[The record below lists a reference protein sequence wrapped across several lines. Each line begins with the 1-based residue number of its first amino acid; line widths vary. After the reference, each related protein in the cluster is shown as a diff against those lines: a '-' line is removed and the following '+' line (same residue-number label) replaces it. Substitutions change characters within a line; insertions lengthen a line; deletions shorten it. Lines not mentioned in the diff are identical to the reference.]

1 MSSAKK
7 SITKPKTTAPSLIT
21 LCTDTLW
28 KESIKGGGADDLVA
42 ALQACAKGRDA
53 LRKIAPKPIECI
65 GINRACTD
73 GINEGFSAYLR
84 RNSATEI
91 LFALLNHHD
100 AGNAFDAL
108 HHTGGDNIS
117 WESSDELV
125 DWVRA
130 CVQAMELDEARA
142 FFIHEMQI
150 RIPKKDEDREPV
162 TCAIE
167 WLEGGDDNSDPD
179 WIDKVVEKADNL
191 LTETEYDTEQQERP
205 NLISAEEM
213 LSYNNQG
220 IPMKPHAVFTIN
232 TDGW

>member
-42 ALQACAKGRDA
+42 ALQACPKGRAA
-53 LRKIAPKPIECI
+53 LRKIAPKPIDCI
-65 GINRACTD
+65 GVFRACSD

-91 LFALLNHHD
+91 LFELLNHHD
-100 AGNAFDAL
+100 AGDAFDAL

-117 WESSDELV
+117 WYSIDELN

-130 CVQAMELDEARA
+130 CVEDMDLDEART

-179 WIDKVVEKADNL
+179 WLEKVVEKVDKL
-191 LTETEYDTEQQERP
+191 LTETEYDTEQQESP

-213 LSYNNQG
+213 LSYNNQH
-220 IPMKPHAVFTIN
+220 IPMKPYAVFTIN